1 MRMATLDEL
10 QTRIILDTNRD
21 DLGPGGELAQALAD
35 AIADAI
41 ESYAD
46 EAFWFNRMSGS
57 ADASAGSATVPLP
70 AGMRLA
76 ALVRCQGAALRKVP
90 LEAIEGRTET
100 GLPCRWA
107 EDGAGLHL
115 WPVPDAACTLD
126 IFGIADLGVPPPG
139 AANAWTVEGYRLILA
154 CAKKILT
161 RGLLRDADGMQL
173 ARDEEE
179 EALAKL
185 RRETRRRAASP
196 LASDLPVPAGFSI
209 AAGR

>member
-1 MRMATLDEL
+1 MATLDEL

-35 AIADAI
+35 AIADAV

-46 EAFWFNRMSGS
+46 EAFWFNRTSGS
-57 ADASAGSATVPLP
+57 ADTMAGAATIALP

-76 ALVRCQGAALRKVP
+76 ALVRYQGAALRKVAP
-90 LEAIEGRTET
+90 EAIEGRAET
-100 GLPCRWA
+100 GRPCRWA
-107 EDGAGLHL
+107 EEEGGGLHL
-115 WPVPDAACTLD
+115 WPVPDAAYTLD

-139 AANAWTVEGYRLILA
+139 AANAWTGEGYRLILA

-196 LASDLPVPAGFSI
+196 LASDLPLPAGFSI
-209 AAGR
+209 VAGR